1 MLTKIKKW
9 GNSQGIRIP
18 KVFLENLNIS
28 EEDDVEIISD
38 QEKIVIKK
46 ISKTEH
52 LTLRDRLENFYN
64 QPIEEVLSKRPDS
77 PEEIDWGK
85 PVGKEIW

>member
-18 KVFLENLNIS
+18 KVFLETLNIS
-28 EEDDVEIISD
+28 NDDEVEIMTE

-46 ISKTEH
+46 ISKQEPITIK
-52 LTLRDRLENFYN
+52 DRLENFYGKKL
-64 QPIEEVLSKRPDS
+64 EEILSNPS
-77 PEEIDWGK
+77 EAQEEIDWGK

>member
-18 KVFLENLNIS
+18 KAFLETLNIS
-28 EEDDVEIISD
+28 NDDEVEIMTE
-38 QEKIVIKK
+38 QETIVIKK
-46 ISKTEH
+46 INKKELITIK
-52 LTLRDRLENFYN
+52 DRLENFYGKKL
-64 QPIEEVLSKRPDS
+64 EEILSKISEPQ
-77 PEEIDWGK
+77 EEIDWGK

>member
-1 MLTKIKKW
+1 MRTKIKKW

-18 KVFLENLNIS
+18 KVFLENLKIS

-64 QPIEEVLSKRPDS
+64 QPIEEVLSKRTDS

>member
-18 KVFLENLNIS
+18 KVFLETLNIS
-28 EEDDVEIISD
+28 NDDEVEILTE

-46 ISKTEH
+46 ISKKEPLTIQDRIEQFYGQKLETVLANSTE
-52 LTLRDRLENFYN
+52 Y
-64 QPIEEVLSKRPDS
+64 QK
-77 PEEIDWGK
+77 EIDWGK

>member
-18 KVFLENLNIS
+18 KVFLENLRIS
-28 EEDDVEIISD
+28 EEDEVEIISD
-38 QEKIVIKK
+38 QEKIVITKARM
-46 ISKTEH
+46 SEH

-64 QPIEEVLSKRPDS
+64 QPIEEILLKNQDS
-77 PEEIDWGK
+77 PQEIDWGK
-85 PVGKEIW
+85 PVGKETW

>member
-9 GNSQGIRIP
+9 INNQGI
-18 KVFLENLNIS
+18 
-28 EEDDVEIISD
+28 
-38 QEKIVIKK
+38 
-46 ISKTEH
+46 
-52 LTLRDRLENFYN
+52 TLRDRLEMFYN
-64 QPIEEVLSKRPDS
+64 QPIEEVLSKKPET